1 MSTVRAQTEA
11 TPRQAARAARPP
23 HTTDAR
29 AVSVAGLL
37 ALQRAAGNRAVTR
50 LLQRATPGPPGAPP
64 GPPHR
69 PLGDIVGDYNRAVQE
84 ADHVRRVGE
93 DLVEEAGLGHPLT
106 TADTIAGLE
115 ELERRGDKRAA
126 DLLRALR
133 EAEEEQDRL
142 FEEWLHAQQRFQPPG
157 GAKGGAGGKEAEK
170 TVEKEAGKEAEKTVE
185 KEAGK
190 EAEKTVEKEAGKQA
204 EKTVVKEAGKQAEKT
219 VVKEAAKQ
227 AEKTVVKEAAKQAE
241 KTVVK
246 AAAGAAGKT
255 VVKAAGERAA
265 SLFKR
270 VAAKVGLELLDA
282 LVPNPLD
289 ALELMVDFAESFTKA
304 REAIRQR
311 NLENG
316 FAIGWAAYLVIPRWE
331 WAKGFAHT
339 VASRDV
345 ATQILDAVGIAENA
359 FNDGLVRGFI
369 YGEKHTTAQAD
380 RVRQK
385 AFNAVLKAT
394 GHTPGRYDG
403 DDLYTFDRDDVY
415 SFAGALHPAAVEVLK
430 EADRRRAARLE
441 QERRKAWEES
451 HWEAGSV
458 GMKV

>member
-1 MSTVRAQTEA
+1 MSTVHAQTEA

-23 HTTDAR
+23 QTTDAR

-50 LLQRATPGPPGAPP
+50 LLQCATPGPPGGPP
-64 GPPHR
+64 GPPNR
-69 PLGDIVGDYNRAVQE
+69 PLGDIEGDYNRAVQE
-84 ADHVRRVGE
+84 ADHLRRVGD
-93 DLVEEAGLGHPLT
+93 DLVEEAGLGVPLT
-106 TADTIAGLE
+106 PADTIAGLE

-126 DLLRALR
+126 DLLGALR
-133 EAEEEQDRL
+133 EAQEEQERL

-170 TVEKEAGKEAEKTVE
+170 TVER
-185 KEAGK
+185 EAGK

-204 EKTVVKEAGKQAEKT
+204 EKTVVKEAGKEAEKT
-219 VVKEAAKQ
+219 VVKEAGKQ

-282 LVPNPLD
+282 LVPNPRD

-359 FNDGLVRGFI
+359 FNEGLVRGFI

-441 QERRKAWEES
+441 QERRRAWEES